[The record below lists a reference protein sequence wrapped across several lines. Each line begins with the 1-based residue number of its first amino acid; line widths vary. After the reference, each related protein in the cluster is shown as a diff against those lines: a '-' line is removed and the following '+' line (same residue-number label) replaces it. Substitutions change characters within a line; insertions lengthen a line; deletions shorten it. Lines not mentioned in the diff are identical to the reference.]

1 MRGRFGFRVPGS
13 EFTTAANIGGLRN
26 TCNQPLRLVLYLGV
40 HIVTYMRISVTDRC
54 NERCAYCMPHDVT
67 VEWLPRGEILT
78 YEEILRVARVATSLG
93 VTKFRVTGGEPLVR
107 RNVAEFIG
115 ELSKLPG
122 VTDIGLSTN
131 GTLLASLASRLRA
144 AGVTKFNIS
153 LDTLD
158 ADLYRELTG
167 TGRLADCFAGIEA
180 AIETGAQ
187 VKLNCVLMKDKNDGE
202 LVSLVEFAAGKRV
215 TIRFIELMPV
225 STSEVLTDDNFLS
238 IGHARRII
246 EQRYELVSAD
256 VKLGN
261 GPAVYYRAEG
271 LPIHVGFIGAMTNL
285 HFCDTCN
292 KVRLTADGKLRPCL
306 GAHMEFDLK
315 PVLRAPDST
324 DARLRDVFVQTI
336 RNKPEQHEF
345 RNNYIPGRKMVAIG
359 G

>member
-1 MRGRFGFRVPGS
+1 MH
-13 EFTTAANIGGLRN
+13 L
-26 TCNQPLRLVLYLGV
+26 
-40 HIVTYMRISVTDRC
+40 VTYMRISVTDRC
-54 NERCAYCMPHDVT
+54 NERCAYCLPHDVAI
-67 VEWLPRGEILT
+67 EWLPKGQILT

-93 VTKFRVTGGEPLVR
+93 VTKFRITGGEPLAR
-107 RNVAEFIG
+107 RNVADFIG
-115 ELSKLPG
+115 ELNKLPG

-131 GTLLASLASRLRA
+131 ATLLAPLAHQLRA
-144 AGVTKFNIS
+144 AGVMKANIS

-158 ADLYRELTG
+158 AELYRELTG
-167 TGRLADCFAGIEA
+167 NGNLTECLAGIDA
-180 AIETGAQ
+180 AIEAGFPQ
-187 VKLNCVLMKDKNDGE
+187 VKLNCVLMKGKNDDE
-202 LVSLVEFAAGKRV
+202 LLDLIEFAAGKRV
-215 TIRFIELMPV
+215 TLRFIELMPI
-225 STSEVLTDDNFLS
+225 STSEVLTDDNFFS

-246 EQRYELVSAD
+246 EKKYELVPDD

-261 GPAVYYRAEG
+261 GPAVYYRANG

-315 PVLRAPDST
+315 SVLRDPAKT
-324 DARLRDVFVQTI
+324 DADLRRVFVETI
-336 RNKPEQHEF
+336 RNKPEEHEF

>member
-1 MRGRFGFRVPGS
+1 
-13 EFTTAANIGGLRN
+13 
-26 TCNQPLRLVLYLGV
+26 
-40 HIVTYMRISVTDRC
+40 
-54 NERCAYCMPHDVT
+54 MPHDVAI
-67 VEWLPRGEILT
+67 EWLPKGQILT

-93 VTKFRVTGGEPLVR
+93 VSKFRVTGGEPLVR
-107 RNVAEFIG
+107 RNVAEFIA
-115 ELSKLPG
+115 ELNKLPG

-131 GTLLASLASRLRA
+131 ATLLSPLARQLRA
-144 AGVTKFNIS
+144 AGVRKVNIS

-167 TGRLADCFAGIEA
+167 NGRLADCLAGIDA

-187 VKLNCVLMKDKNDGE
+187 VKLNCVLMKGKNDDE
-202 LVSLVEFAAGKRV
+202 LLDLIEFAAEKRV
-215 TIRFIELMPV
+215 TLRFIELMPI
-225 STSEVLTDDNFLS
+225 STSDVLTDDNFLS
-238 IGHARRII
+238 ISHARRII
-246 EQRYELVSAD
+246 ERRYELVPDD

-261 GPAVYYRAEG
+261 GPALYYRADG

-315 PVLRAPDST
+315 PA
-324 DARLRDVFVQTI
+324 LRDPNTTDGMLRKVFVETI

-345 RNNYIPGRKMVAIG
+345 RNNYVPGRKMVAIG